1 MSDCDGLLGVVA
13 LLLVIRLVV
22 PTGRSM
28 SCPCCSVS
36 VRPSLSSIVVLL
48 GVIRGGLVGLL
59 VGIPI
64 CLRPSPVAPT
74 VLGPCSVLLVAA
86 SSGCAL

>member
-1 MSDCDGLLGVVA
+1 MSNCDGLLGVVA
-13 LLLVIRLVV
+13 LLLVIGLVV
-22 PTGRSM
+22 PAGGNM
-28 SCPCCSVS
+28 SCSRSSVS
-36 VRPSLSSIVVLL
+36 VRPLPSIVVLL

-74 VLGPCSVLLVAA
+74 VLGPCSMLLVAA